1 MREYLQLL
9 LEKSFED
16 IPGEVYN
23 QYRQDS
29 AEQLGDSYLF
39 YELSLMEE
47 RPWEFL
53 RDRIYPLFVRYIKSK
68 RVDPATAHG
77 VVVAVFHQDRCYL
90 LKGQAFLE
98 VYLKLEGIDTNT
110 FSAMVLQWLSF

>member
-1 MREYLQLL
+1 MRAYIELL

-16 IPGEVYN
+16 IPGELYN

-47 RPWEFL
+47 KPWDFL

-98 VYLKLEGIDTNT
+98 VYRELEGIDANT
-110 FSAMVLQWLSF
+110 FSARVLQWLSS